1 MGIAGG
7 PDMIQN
13 GLVLA
18 LDAADRNSYPGSG
31 TTWSDVSGNS
41 NNGSL
46 VNGPTFNTSNNGAI
60 IFDGTNDSLSHPT
73 ITFTNQP
80 YSLELFGKITST
92 IDTNNRRSIFGNVN
106 YASEFSATQTYFTN
120 ITCDSTPSYFNFAF
134 TSAGSLVVN
143 SIFHWIFTVN
153 SSKTV
158 QIFLNSRSA
167 TADTQLTGFT
177 TISSTFTRFGIWT
190 TIRPYIGD
198 VYSIRIY
205 NQALSASQVLQNY
218 NAQKSRFN
226 L

>member
-1 MGIAGG
+1 
-7 PDMIQN
+7 MIQD

-31 TTWSDVSGNS
+31 TAWTDMSGNN
-41 NNGSL
+41 NNGTL
-46 VNGPTFNTSNNGAI
+46 VNGPTFSTSNNGALVL
-60 IFDGTNDSLSHPT
+60 DGTNDSLSYPT